1 MPGYRCHT
9 FVPGQGTLVFINCD
23 RAQLIG
29 VTMKST
35 LILSV
40 FPGIDLF
47 GKAFEQQGAC
57 IVQAQDKIMGGDI
70 REFNPPPS
78 RFDGVIGGSPC
89 QDFSRLNRNP
99 SNYSFEMLD
108 EYRRVVSEAQPYWF
122 LHENVIGAPD
132 FEIEGYYQQ
141 RFILDLAW
149 FSDYSRRRVF
159 VFGCKDDIKLNPIT
173 QVNDKVKGTAV
184 VGNDERSYH
193 ACCQIQGLNS
203 PLDLP
208 FLTKS
213 AKKQV
218 IANAVPLQIG
228 SYIAQLINL
237 TVYGSRVI
245 CNQEKNDRYCLCG
258 CGRIVLGRAKTSSS
272 ACRKR
277 LSRMKRD
284 SPGKLNVT
292 YR

>member
-1 MPGYRCHT
+1 
-9 FVPGQGTLVFINCD
+9 
-23 RAQLIG
+23 
-29 VTMKST
+29 MKNT
-35 LILSV
+35 LILST

-57 IVQAQDKIMGGDI
+57 VVQAQDKIMGGDI
-70 REFNPPPS
+70 RSFNPPAG
-78 RFDGVIGGSPC
+78 RFNGVIGGSPC
-89 QDFSRLNRNP
+89 QDYSRLNRKP
-99 SNYSFEMLD
+99 SDYSDEMLD
-108 EYRRVVSEAQPYWF
+108 EYKRVVLEADADWF

-132 FEIEGYYQQ
+132 FEIEGYHQQ

-159 VFGCKDDIKLNPIT
+159 VFGSKQDIKLNPIYK
-173 QVNDKVKGTAV
+173 VNGDVSGTAV

-193 ACCQIQGLNS
+193 ACCQIQGLDK

-228 SYIAQLINL
+228 SYVAQLINSTL
-237 TVYGSRVI
+237 YGNKIHVAHA
-245 CNQEKNDRYCLCG
+245 QNDNYCACG
-258 CGRIVLGRAKTSSS
+258 CGRTVLGRAKTSSD

-277 LSRMKRD
+277 LSRK
-284 SPGKLNVT
+284 KVI
-292 YR
+292 

>member
-1 MPGYRCHT
+1 
-9 FVPGQGTLVFINCD
+9 
-23 RAQLIG
+23 
-29 VTMKST
+29 MKNT
-35 LILSV
+35 LILST

-57 IVQAQDKIMGGDI
+57 VVQAQDKILGGDI
-70 REFNPPPS
+70 CSFNPPKG
-78 RFDGVIGGSPC
+78 RFNGIIGGSPC

-99 SNYSFEMLD
+99 SNYSYEMLD
-108 EYRRVVSEAQPYWF
+108 EYKRVVNEASPDWF

-141 RFILDLAW
+141 RFTLDLAW

-159 VFGCKDDIKLNPIT
+159 VFGAKENIKLNPINKINGET
-173 QVNDKVKGTAV
+173 KGTAV
-184 VGNDERSYH
+184 VGNDDRSYH
-193 ACCQIQGLNS
+193 ACCQIQGLDK

-228 SYIAQLINL
+228 SYVAKLINEA
-237 TVYGSRVI
+237 VYGSKINVAQPQTTKL
-245 CNQEKNDRYCLCG
+245 CACG
-258 CGRIVLGRAKTSSS
+258 CGRSVLGRAKTSN
-272 ACRKR
+272 ATCRKR
-277 LSRMKRD
+277 LSRQY
-284 SPGKLNVT
+284 VII
-292 YR
+292 